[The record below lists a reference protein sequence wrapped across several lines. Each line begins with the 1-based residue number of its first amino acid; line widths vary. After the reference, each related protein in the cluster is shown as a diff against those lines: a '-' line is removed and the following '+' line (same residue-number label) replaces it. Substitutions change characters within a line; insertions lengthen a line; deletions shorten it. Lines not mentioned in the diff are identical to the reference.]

1 VYRLYYYPN
10 NASLA
15 PHFILKHM
23 AIDYTL
29 RRVEREK
36 EGQKSAEYLRLNPSG
51 RIPVLIDYRINSNGL
66 AIFESAAICIHLC
79 EQHPR
84 FGLIPAFGNEKRSLF
99 FQWMS
104 YLSTT
109 LQTEL
114 MLRYYPERHC
124 IGIGAVSEIVSV
136 QNKRISSVLAIID
149 DALAEQAYL
158 VGDVLSA
165 CDYYLFMLAL
175 WALPFE
181 KAPLSY
187 QHLGPYLRRL
197 STLSVVIQTCEF
209 EEIDIS
215 AFQS

>member
-1 VYRLYYYPN
+1 
-10 NASLA
+10 
-15 PHFILKHM
+15 
-23 AIDYTL
+23 
-29 RRVEREK
+29 
-36 EGQKSAEYLRLNPSG
+36 
-51 RIPVLIDYRINSNGL
+51 VL
-66 AIFESAAICIHLC
+66 
-79 EQHPR
+79 
-84 FGLIPAFGNEKRSLF
+84 
-99 FQWMS
+99 
-104 YLSTT
+104 
-109 LQTEL
+109 
-114 MLRYYPERHC
+114 
-124 IGIGAVSEIVSV
+124 V
-136 QNKRISSVLAIID
+136 IID
-149 DALAEQAYL
+149 DALAEQVYL